1 MTKFDIMLL
10 ITRLNGKAIYVSP
23 IDDIYTD
30 CQIKLDAKYLTDE
43 DILNFY
49 SHMTEKYRQ
58 DMLQNIRTTT
68 GYLYNEGEAKDLT
81 CELSQYSIK
90 IEHKEVEIEE
100 K

>member
-1 MTKFDIMLL
+1 MKCDIMFL
-10 ITRLNGKAIYVSP
+10 ITRLNGKIVNVSP

-49 SHMTEKYRQ
+49 SYMSEEYRQ

-68 GYLYNEGEAKDLT
+68 GYLFEEGEAKDLT
-81 CELSQYSIK
+81 CQLSQYTIK
-90 IEHKEVEIEE
+90 IEHKELEFED
-100 K
+100 

>member
-1 MTKFDIMLL
+1 MKYDIMLL
-10 ITRLNGKAIYVSP
+10 ITRLNGKVVDVSP
-23 IDDIYTD
+23 IGDIYTD

-68 GYLYNEGEAKDLT
+68 GYLVEEGEAKDLT
-81 CELSQYSIK
+81 CQLSQYTIK
-90 IEHKEVEIEE
+90 IGHKEIEIE
-100 K
+100 